1 MHTEQEFCFD
11 INTHKMLNGG
21 INPAVFHQ
29 LVKDKNLKIIR
40 SMIKNKADLD
50 QQGVYGYTPLMV
62 AALTGNLEG
71 VKLLIEAGAKI
82 DVVQKEGQTPLW
94 LASLNG
100 YSDIVSCLAKEG
112 ANVNIVDKDKKQTP
126 LMVAADF
133 GYLDTVRALLKA
145 GADVNFVSPC
155 GQTALSY
162 ALIGRS
168 RSLDVV
174 KKLVSAGADIHS
186 SPQADN
192 DRIYTLPPLVLA
204 VLHKNEKGV
213 KYLLSK
219 GAEGA
224 DIALRLIHSHTNEN
238 FKKMLNKQL
247 LLEQG
252 RQRS

>member
-1 MHTEQEFCFD
+1 MHNEQEFCFD

-29 LVKDKNLKIIR
+29 LVKDKNLQIIR
-40 SMIKNKADLD
+40 SMIKNKADLNR
-50 QQGVYGYTPLMV
+50 QGAYGYTPLMI
-62 AALTGNLEG
+62 ASLTGNLEG
-71 VKLLIEAGAKI
+71 VKLLIGAGAKV
-82 DVVQKEGQTPLW
+82 DVTQKDGQTPLW
-94 LASLNG
+94 LAALNG
-100 YSDIVSCLAKEG
+100 YSDIVAFLAKEG
-112 ANVNIVDKDKKQTP
+112 ADLNVVDKDKKQTP

-145 GADVNFVSPC
+145 GTDVNFVSPC

-168 RSLDVV
+168 RSLEVV
-174 KKLVSAGADIHS
+174 KKLVSVGADIHS
-186 SPQADN
+186 CPQADN

-224 DIALRLIHSHTNEN
+224 DIALRLINSHTNEN
-238 FKKMLNKQL
+238 FKKILTKQV
-247 LLEQG
+247 LLEQIK
-252 RQRS
+252 QRS